1 MQNDKKYTLKQ
12 LQSAVDSVNRRYKAG
27 LNDDDQVA
35 KMFLIAKN
43 LKGYY
48 IKPNYD
54 TYEVCTDYDR
64 LLSLCSQFGYWSNE
78 VKDFN
83 TTLIKKGGN
92 DYKNSLNEKYIE
104 TTKKFDKTRIQP
116 QLF

>member
-48 IKPNYD
+48 IKA
-54 TYEVCTDYDR
+54 
-64 LLSLCSQFGYWSNE
+64 L
-78 VKDFN
+78 
-83 TTLIKKGGN
+83 
-92 DYKNSLNEKYIE
+92 
-104 TTKKFDKTRIQP
+104 
-116 QLF
+116 